1 VRWSDPLP
9 AVAGAFAVAVGLY
22 LLVVLA
28 FRVGERRTVAEL
40 APFDLAAIIA
50 TGAVVGGT
58 ATGRNSITVGV
69 TAVAGLLLAHALV
82 TRLRRLPGA
91 RRLVDQ
97 APVVLVHRG
106 VVQPQGLRR
115 AGLASQDLS
124 AALRARGVRDL
135 HSVELAVFETRSGG
149 SVLLGPGQAP
159 LWNELRPDDAKDP
172 LREPAAR
179 GDEHGPP

>member
-1 VRWSDPLP
+1 MRWSDPLP

-50 TGAVVGGT
+50 IGAVVGGT
-58 ATGRNSITVGV
+58 ATGRNSVAVGV
-69 TAVAGLLLAHALV
+69 TAIAGLLLAHALV

-91 RRLVDQ
+91 RPLIDQ
-97 APVVLVHRG
+97 SPVVLARGG

-115 AGLASQDLS
+115 AGFTGQDLS
-124 AALRARGVRDL
+124 AALRARGVRSL
-135 HSVELAVFETRSGG
+135 HTVELAVFETRSGV
-149 SVLLGPGQAP
+149 SVLLGPGPAP
-159 LWNELRPDDAKDP
+159 LWDDLRTGDGRDP
-172 LREPAAR
+172 A
-179 GDEHGPP
+179 D